1 MDTKSAAA
9 NNPTAESAPRDTT
22 SDADRQQKPEEP
34 RMIGDFDGS
43 ASEFWKLFKDEAKSH
58 DDARIYSLK
67 EDMESALIFVRS
79 YSLRAYYG
87 LGHADAW
94 PHRLVY
100 FRLPS
105 QGSYSTANKTY
116 RSSPQM
122 KWSITSDNSQPSF
135 LKFPCNYLPSPHKF
149 PSLPLHQPLSP
160 HSAP

>member
-9 NNPTAESAPRDTT
+9 SNPTAESAPRNIT
-22 SDADRQQKPEEP
+22 SAADRQQKPERP

-43 ASEFWKLFKDEAKSH
+43 ASELWKLFKDEAKSH

-79 YSLRAYYG
+79 YSLCAYYG
-87 LGHADAW
+87 LSHADAL

-100 FRLPS
+100 FPLPS

-116 RSSPQM
+116 RSSQQM
-122 KWSITSDNSQPSF
+122 KWSITSDNTQPSF
-135 LKFPCNYLPSPHKF
+135 LKFPCNYLPLPHKF

>member
-34 RMIGDFDGS
+34 YMIDDFDGS

-79 YSLRAYYG
+79 CSLRAYYR
-87 LGHADAW
+87 LDHANAW

-100 FRLPS
+100 FLLPS
-105 QGSYSTANKTY
+105 RRSYSTANKIY

-122 KWSITSDNSQPSF
+122 KRSITSDNTQPSF
-135 LKFPCNYLPSPHKF
+135 LKFLCNWLLLPHKF
-149 PSLPLHQPLSP
+149 PSHPLHQP
-160 HSAP
+160 